1 MTRYEFLDQLR
12 RALGSRVDSNVV
24 NENISYYEE
33 YIATQVRAGRPEEEV
48 IEELGDP
55 RLLARSIAEAKERK
69 GGGVKNGADTEEKRP
84 FLYRTYHLPGWLIV
98 AGVILV
104 ILLALGMVFS
114 ILRALIPIIVP
125 LVIIGAIIR
134 MIQRK

>member
-24 NENISYYEE
+24 NENVSYYEE
-33 YIATQVRAGRPEEEV
+33 YIATQVRTGRTEEEV

-69 GGGVKNGADTEEKRP
+69 GGGVKTDADTEEKKP
-84 FLYRTYHLPGWLIV
+84 FLTRTYHLPGWLLIT
-98 AGVILV
+98 GVILL

-114 ILRALIPIIVP
+114 ILGALIPGTAACMRGV
-125 LVIIGAIIR
+125 
-134 MIQRK
+134 